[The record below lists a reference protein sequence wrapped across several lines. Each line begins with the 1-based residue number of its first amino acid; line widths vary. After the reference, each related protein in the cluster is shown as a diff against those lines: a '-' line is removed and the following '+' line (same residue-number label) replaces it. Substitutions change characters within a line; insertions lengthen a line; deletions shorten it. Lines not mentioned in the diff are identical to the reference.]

1 MKVVRYKLSWSTE
14 QGDFIFVVD
23 TRLAVPGPVGMPS
36 YRLVHPYTL
45 SLPPKSRTNPDP
57 LLNTRKHFVDRL
69 NGSPFSLST

>member
-23 TRLAVPGPVGMPS
+23 ARLAVPGPVGMPS

-45 SLPPKSRTNPDP
+45 SLPPKSKTNPDP
-57 LLNTRKHFVDRL
+57 LLKHFVDRL
-69 NGSPFSLST
+69 NGSLFSLST